1 MAELSG
7 FGRKFTAKDY
17 RFGILLTLHLS
28 VFTALCVFIIW
39 NYCHLAGEGPCQ
51 LEEIDDDGDYVY
63 VRSNL
68 TSAQKKKC
76 KKYQSGTCVT
86 VYVN

>member
-51 LEEIDDDGDYVY
+51 LEEIDDDGEGKGISFHRKTL
-63 VRSNL
+63 RSRCRRRRKL
-68 TSAQKKKC
+68 EPS
-76 KKYQSGTCVT
+76 SSS
-86 VYVN
+86 